1 MSSGE
6 SHDNTRALARRGRGR
21 GKGRRGVGK
30 HELIEN
36 FNQVKN
42 FTPLAL
48 STHTHLHHV
57 ILSS

>member
-21 GKGRRGVGK
+21 GKGRRAVGE

-36 FNQVKN
+36 FNQVTDGGV
-42 FTPLAL
+42 FEAFRL
-48 STHTHLHHV
+48 
-57 ILSS
+57 